1 MRMSVACAMRQTWM
15 SFSCVAVAMNLP
27 SVLHLSATWLPA
39 QVKGR
44 GGLAEAPNA
53 DTAIVGAGDAA
64 AVLAEVEV
72 GHRAGMWP
80 EFAHLAP
87 LDDVGVLAD
96 RRGNCP
102 GRAVLR

>member
-1 MRMSVACAMRQTWM
+1 MDVVLLRGCGDELAVGAPPQRDVAAG
-15 SFSCVAVAMNLP
+15 P
-27 SVLHLSATWLPA
+27 SKAA
-39 QVKGR
+39 RRR
-44 GGLAEAPNA
+44 GALAEAPNA
-53 DTAIVGAGDAA
+53 DAAIVGAGDAA

-72 GHRAGMWP
+72 GHRAGVWP

-102 GRAVLR
+102 GRSVLR